1 MKFSIFFLL
10 LILSSC
16 ADKKVYLKHPTPKMR
31 IDQKGFNPL
40 LYGEYVISDSTLD
53 RGLFNAVNEVY
64 KPKIS
69 LPTDTSVFITFQSKI
84 ILSENRIILKE
95 IYTGYMFKSLYESVD
110 KNQLNENDSLIFI
123 GDTVKFILKANIDTL
138 FNLENKDIL
147 RKYKDYYVLNK
158 WHEEGYQPIILS
170 RRNHEVL
177 DLMDLKRNNLS
188 AYYWSFD
195 SGKINLKGDFVNN
208 GEPINL
214 KNSELKK
221 LINNNC
227 FTLRFSTKKE
237 M

>member
-31 IDQKGFNPL
+31 IDQKGFDPSL
-40 LYGEYVISDSTLD
+40 FGEYVISDSTID

-123 GDTVKFILKANIDTL
+123 GDTVKFILKAKIDTL
-138 FNLENKDIL
+138 FNLASKDIL
-147 RKYKDYYVLNK
+147 REYKDYYVLNK
-158 WHEEGYQPIILS
+158 WHEEGYQPILLS
-170 RRNHEVL
+170 RKNHETL
-177 DLMDLKRNNLS
+177 DLMDLNKNDLTH
-188 AYYWSFD
+188 YYWGFD
-195 SGKINLKGDFVNN
+195 TDKMNLKGDFVNN

-214 KNSELKK
+214 KNSELRK
-221 LINNNC
+221 LIQKKS
-227 FTLRFSTKKE
+227 FTRRFSLKKE